1 MPKTYPDVG
10 TFTSGQILTAATM
23 NQVAD
28 NLDNQRSPAMARIT
42 MTANVAVAT
51 GSHTDFAGFLSTN
64 STETFDTDGMVSLSA
79 VASAITIQTA
89 GIYSCTAVASWAG
102 SAAGLRVV
110 RIVRSRTGT
119 LVNVGAQMDVA
130 ANADQPQACAGMIDC
145 NAGDLI
151 RMMVFQNTGGPLNLG
166 VNGAG
171 AEFSV
176 THLAASWIGQTS

>member
-89 GIYSCTAVASWAG
+89 GIYSCTGSRFASG
-102 SAAGLRVV
+102 ENRQKPHGDFGER
-110 RIVRSRTGT
+110 RGT
-119 LVNVGAQMDVA
+119 NG
-130 ANADQPQACAGMIDC
+130 
-145 NAGDLI
+145 
-151 RMMVFQNTGGPLNLG
+151 RGGKRRP
-166 VNGAG
+166 
-171 AEFSV
+171 
-176 THLAASWIGQTS
+176 AASMRRNDRL